1 MIAQWQ
7 FHIYIISHIQIP
19 VWYYLGQFGT
29 IWVNS

>member
-1 MIAQWQ
+1 MLSGN
-7 FHIYIISHIQIP
+7 FHIYIISHIEIP